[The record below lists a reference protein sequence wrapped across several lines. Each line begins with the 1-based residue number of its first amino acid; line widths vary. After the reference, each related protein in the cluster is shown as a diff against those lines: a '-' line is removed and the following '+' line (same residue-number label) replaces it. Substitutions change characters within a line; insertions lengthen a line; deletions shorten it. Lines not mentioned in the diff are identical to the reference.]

1 MPTDHAVGVL
11 VSKEPAWHT
20 LTPHDALAQL
30 HVQSDHGLAVREAAT
45 RLRVHGPNRLQEQPP
60 RSAWRVFIAQ
70 FKSLLILILAFAAV
84 LAASVGQIKD
94 AVVILAVL
102 VLNAMLGFYQ
112 EYRAEQSL
120 SALRSMLPRR
130 ARVRRA
136 GRIAQVGAE
145 QIAPGDVVLLEAG
158 ERVPA
163 DGRLLTT
170 IGLELDESALTGES
184 VPTPKDAAP
193 VLPKR
198 AALAERRNMAFMNTM
213 VTRGRAELV
222 VTATGMG
229 TEIGRI
235 AVALAAA
242 KEGPSPLQV
251 QLDQLGKR
259 LAVVALVLVGIFFV
273 FALARGDTLVHVM
286 IDSIAL
292 AVAAMPE
299 GLPAVV
305 TVALALGMR
314 RMARERAIVKRLAAV
329 ETLGSATVICS
340 DKTGTLTLNQMTVRA
355 FFFGGERFTVS
366 GEGYSTAGRIQ
377 REGGDDEVPELRS
390 LLMPATLCNDARLR
404 DGQLIGDPTEGALL
418 ALAGKGGLQRDVAEG
433 QLPRIAEIP
442 FDAAHKF
449 MATFHHEHD
458 LVRAFVKGA
467 PDVLIARCSRF
478 MLPRRDVP
486 LDAVLEARIA
496 DEYRRLADRGLRV
509 LMIASRDIPAEHFDL
524 SGSLMPYVAELTF
537 VGLVGIVDPPRPEAR
552 EAIAQCRRAG
562 IQVKMITGDHKD
574 TALAIA
580 RDLGLH
586 GAAVS
591 GADLDGMDPHA
602 LAAIIEDVAVFAR
615 VAPDHKVKIVQ
626 ALKERGHVVAMTGDG
641 VNDAPALKAADIGVA
656 MGGAGTEVAK
666 EAATMVLTDDNF
678 ATIVRAVRE
687 GRRLYDNIL
696 KFVRFQLSTT
706 SGAILTVFIAP
717 IIGLPEP
724 FNPIQILWVA
734 LIMDGPPAVALAL
747 DHARPGIMAEPPRR
761 AEAAMLT
768 LRRLGKILAFGAT
781 MAVGTIGVL
790 YYGLQTASVE
800 QAMTLAFTTFVLFQF
815 FNVFNARAERGSS
828 FNRHFFANRML
839 WTSLLG
845 VLALQALAVH
855 WGPAQAIFRTVALT
869 TPQWL
874 IAIAVGASV
883 LVLEEARKAVRL
895 RPKTCGT

>member
-1 MPTDHAVGVL
+1 M
-11 VSKEPAWHT
+11 
-20 LTPHDALAQL
+20 
-30 HVQSDHGLAVREAAT
+30 HVRPDHGLAAREAAT

-60 RSAWRVFIAQ
+60 RPAWRVFIAQ

-136 GRIAQVGAE
+136 GKIAQVGAE
-145 QIAPGDVVLLEAG
+145 QIAPGDIVLLEAG
-158 ERVPA
+158 ERVAA

-193 VLPKR
+193 VLPQR
-198 AALAERRNMAFMNTM
+198 AALAERSNMAFMNTM

-222 VTATGMG
+222 VTATGMD

-242 KEGPSPLQV
+242 NEGPSPLQV

-259 LAVVALVLVGIFFV
+259 LAVVALALVGMFFV

-355 FFFGGERFTVS
+355 FFFGGERFSVS
-366 GEGYSTAGRIQ
+366 GEGYSTAGAIQ

-467 PDVLIARCSRF
+467 PDVLIARCRRF
-478 MLPRRDVP
+478 MLPRGDAP
-486 LDAVLEARIA
+486 LDAALEARIA

-524 SGSLMPYVAELTF
+524 SGSLMPYVADLTF

-591 GADLDGMDPHA
+591 GADLDGMDAHA
-602 LAAIIEDVAVFAR
+602 LAAIIEDVGVFAR

-626 ALKERGHVVAMTGDG
+626 ALKELGHVVAMTGDG

-706 SGAILTVFIAP
+706 SGAILTVFVAP

-768 LRRLGKILAFGAT
+768 LRRLGKIWAFGAT
-781 MAVGTIGVL
+781 MAIGTVGVL

-855 WGPAQAIFRTVALT
+855 WGPAQAIFRTVDLT

-874 IAIAVGASV
+874 VAIAVGASV
-883 LVLEEARKAVRL
+883 LVLEEARKAVRW
-895 RPKTCGT
+895 RPKTCGA

>member
-1 MPTDHAVGVL
+1 
-11 VSKEPAWHT
+11 
-20 LTPHDALAQL
+20 
-30 HVQSDHGLAVREAAT
+30 
-45 RLRVHGPNRLQEQPP
+45 
-60 RSAWRVFIAQ
+60 
-70 FKSLLILILAFAAV
+70 
-84 LAASVGQIKD
+84 
-94 AVVILAVL
+94 
-102 VLNAMLGFYQ
+102 
-112 EYRAEQSL
+112 
-120 SALRSMLPRR
+120 
-130 ARVRRA
+130 
-136 GRIAQVGAE
+136 
-145 QIAPGDVVLLEAG
+145 
-158 ERVPA
+158 
-163 DGRLLTT
+163 
-170 IGLELDESALTGES
+170 
-184 VPTPKDAAP
+184 
-193 VLPKR
+193 
-198 AALAERRNMAFMNTM
+198 
-213 VTRGRAELV
+213 
-222 VTATGMG
+222 
-229 TEIGRI
+229 
-235 AVALAAA
+235 
-242 KEGPSPLQV
+242 
-251 QLDQLGKR
+251 
-259 LAVVALVLVGIFFV
+259 
-273 FALARGDTLVHVM
+273 
-286 IDSIAL
+286 
-292 AVAAMPE
+292 
-299 GLPAVV
+299 
-305 TVALALGMR
+305 
-314 RMARERAIVKRLAAV
+314 
-329 ETLGSATVICS
+329 
-340 DKTGTLTLNQMTVRA
+340 
-355 FFFGGERFTVS
+355 
-366 GEGYSTAGRIQ
+366 
-377 REGGDDEVPELRS
+377 
-390 LLMPATLCNDARLR
+390 
-404 DGQLIGDPTEGALL
+404 
-418 ALAGKGGLQRDVAEG
+418 
-433 QLPRIAEIP
+433 
-442 FDAAHKF
+442 

-467 PDVLIARCSRF
+467 PDVLIERCSRF
-478 MLPRRDVP
+478 MLPKGDAP

-509 LMIASRDIPAEHFDL
+509 LMIASRDMPAEHFDL

-580 RDLGLH
+580 RDLGLR
-586 GAAVS
+586 GAAVT
-591 GADLDGMDPHA
+591 GADLDGMDAHA

-615 VAPDHKVKIVQ
+615 VAADHKVKIVQ
-626 ALKERGHVVAMTGDG
+626 ALKERGYVVAMTGDG

-666 EAATMVLTDDNF
+666 EAASMVLTDDNF

-706 SGAILTVFIAP
+706 SGAILTVFVAP

-768 LRRLGKILAFGAT
+768 LRRLGKIWAFGAT
-781 MAVGTIGVL
+781 MAIGTIGVL

-855 WGPAQAIFRTVALT
+855 WGPAQAIFRTVDLT
-869 TPQWL
+869 MPQWL

-883 LVLEEARKAVRL
+883 LVLEEARKAVRW
-895 RPKTCGT
+895 RPKTCRA

>member
-1 MPTDHAVGVL
+1 MDHAAGVL
-11 VSKEPAWHT
+11 IGTEPAWHT
-20 LTPHDALAQL
+20 LTPDDALAHL
-30 HVQSDHGLAVREAAT
+30 HVQSDHGLAAREAAT

-60 RSAWRVFIAQ
+60 RPAWRVFIAQ

-84 LAASVGQIKD
+84 LAAIVGQIKD

-120 SALRSMLPRR
+120 NALRRMLPRR

-136 GRIAQVGAE
+136 GKIVQVGAE
-145 QIAPGDVVLLEAG
+145 QIAPGDIVLLEAG
-158 ERVPA
+158 ERVAA
-163 DGRLLTT
+163 DGRLLTA

-193 VLPKR
+193 VLPKG
-198 AALAERRNMAFMNTM
+198 AALAERSNMAFMNTM

-222 VTATGMG
+222 VTATGMS

-242 KEGPSPLQV
+242 KEGPSPLQI

-259 LAVVALVLVGIFFV
+259 LAVVALVLVGMFFV

-355 FFFGGERFTVS
+355 FFFGGERFSVS
-366 GEGYSTAGRIQ
+366 GEGYSTAGAIQ
-377 REGGDDEVPELRS
+377 REGGDDEIPELRS

-467 PDVLIARCSRF
+467 PDVLIERCSRF
-478 MLPRRDVP
+478 MLPKGDAP

-509 LMIASRDIPAEHFDL
+509 LMIASRDMPAEHFDL

-580 RDLGLH
+580 RDLGLR
-586 GAAVS
+586 GAAVT
-591 GADLDGMDPHA
+591 GADLDGMDAHA

-615 VAPDHKVKIVQ
+615 VAADHKVKIVQ

-666 EAATMVLTDDNF
+666 EAASMVLTDDNF

-706 SGAILTVFIAP
+706 SGAILTVFVAP

-768 LRRLGKILAFGAT
+768 LRRLGKIWAFGAT
-781 MAVGTIGVL
+781 MAIGTIGVL

-855 WGPAQAIFRTVALT
+855 WGPAQAIFRTVDLT
-869 TPQWL
+869 MPQWL

-883 LVLEEARKAVRL
+883 LVLEEARKAVRW
-895 RPKTCGT
+895 RPKTCSA